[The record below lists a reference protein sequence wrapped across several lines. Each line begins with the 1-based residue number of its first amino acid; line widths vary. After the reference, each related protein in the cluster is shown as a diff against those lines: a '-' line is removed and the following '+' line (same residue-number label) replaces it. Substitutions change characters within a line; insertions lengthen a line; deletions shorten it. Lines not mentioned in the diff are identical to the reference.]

1 MKLNKSTNKIPDSLK
16 EKMRNIFLNY
26 DVSKNIDKTQ
36 INSEQYK
43 IPEKQQEIQP
53 QQTPINLTSLKREI
67 KTE

>member
-36 INSEQYK
+36 IYINKAE
-43 IPEKQQEIQP
+43 EKHGKGKYDY
-53 QQTPINLTSLKREI
+53 SLLKDI
-67 KTE
+67 KK